1 VAEPSLRTFL
11 STGSLRNRVRWAIRI
26 FTPWGIEWILWKRSR
41 EKARRRLLAGSTL
54 APNAAR
60 VEESIR
66 FLVDRGLDAVHV
78 RDGSMPA
85 QSLDYLAAKI
95 LDRLPSDRPLH
106 ALQIGNF
113 VGVSLAY
120 LTWLVGERHPE
131 SLVVSIDPNLP
142 YLEVEDPQS
151 HALALL
157 AHFKMLDR
165 SLIINGYTLERGDE
179 VLTEQAYARSAAC
192 ENVLG
197 SLDALLG
204 PRFDLV
210 VIDGNHDEDYLA
222 REIAAIRGLLADG
235 GIVVFDDI
243 TDWPGVAAV
252 FKRVSGDDR
261 FVRLGDDGRIGILQL
276 QPPDRRSR
284 SD

>member
-1 VAEPSLRTFL
+1 
-11 STGSLRNRVRWAIRI
+11 
-26 FTPWGIEWILWKRSR
+26 LWKRSR

-66 FLVDRGLDAVHV
+66 FLVDRGLDPVQV

-95 LDRLPSDRPLH
+95 SDRLPSDRPLR

-120 LTWLVGERHPE
+120 ITWLVGERHPE
-131 SLVVSIDPNLP
+131 SLVVSIDPNIP

-151 HALALL
+151 HAMALL

-165 SLIINGYTLERGDE
+165 SVIIGGYTLERGDE
-179 VLTEQAYARSAAC
+179 ALAEDAYARSDAC

-210 VIDGNHDEDYLA
+210 VIDGNHEEDYLD
-222 REIAAIRGLLADG
+222 REIDAIRGLLAAG
-235 GIVVFDDI
+235 AIVVFDDI

-252 FKRVSGDDR
+252 FERVSADEA
-261 FVRLGDDGRIGILQL
+261 FVKLGDDGRIGIVQL
-276 QPPDRRSR
+276 QHSDRFPRPGQRQCSR
-284 SD
+284 QARA

>member
-1 VAEPSLRTFL
+1 
-11 STGSLRNRVRWAIRI
+11 
-26 FTPWGIEWILWKRSR
+26 
-41 EKARRRLLAGSTL
+41 
-54 APNAAR
+54 
-60 VEESIR
+60 
-66 FLVDRGLDAVHV
+66 
-78 RDGSMPA
+78 MPA
-85 QSLDYLAAKI
+85 QSLDYLALTV
-95 LDRLPSDRPLH
+95 LDRLPSDRPLR

-120 LTWLVGERHPE
+120 ITWLVGERHPD
-131 SLVVSIDPNLP
+131 SLVVSIDPNIP

-165 SLIINGYTLERGDE
+165 NLIINGYTLERGDE
-179 VLTEQAYARSAAC
+179 VLADEASGKTAAC

-204 PRFDLV
+204 PPFDLV

-222 REIAAIRGLLADG
+222 REIAAIRGLLAESA
-235 GIVVFDDI
+235 IVVFDDI

-252 FKRVSGDDR
+252 FERVSGDDS
-261 FVRLGDDGRIGILQL
+261 FLKLGDDGRIGILQL
-276 QPPDRRSR
+276 QSSDQVSR
-284 SD
+284 SDSR